1 MIWMIRQ
8 VELVFQST
16 PPARGAT
23 WRWICPL
30 VGAEIFQSTPPARGA
45 TASTESSCQRQP
57 ISIHAPREGGD
68 THAGTLSRLWP
79 YFNPRP
85 PRGGRLHG
93 RARRAKDILHFNPRP
108 PRGGR
113 PPERRKRTLRHHFNP
128 RPPRGGRPYKTFDDL
143 RKKQISIHAPREGG
157 DFYILYKRMAQ
168 KYFNPRPPR
177 GGRRPNCWPKRIS
190 CYFNPRPPR
199 GGRLPSSRFGTL
211 RSRFQ
216 STPPARG
223 ATQAAQY
230 A

>member
-1 MIWMIRQ
+1 M
-8 VELVFQST
+8 
-16 PPARGAT
+16 PPMVRYMHFNPRPPRGGRRARLGAG
-23 WRWICPL
+23 RK
-30 VGAEIFQSTPPARGA
+30 GGRIFQSTPPARGA

-113 PPERRKRTLRHHFNP
+113 P
-128 RPPRGGRPYKTFDDL
+128 YKTFDDL

-157 DFYILYKRMAQ
+157 DTTPPYAAKAAKISIHAPREGGDVFMAALLTSLGISIHAPREGGDDLTGCDMEVCLYFNPRPPRGGRHVTDKLARRML

-177 GGRRPNCWPKRIS
+177 GGRRYI
-190 CYFNPRPPR
+190 
-199 GGRLPSSRFGTL
+199 
-211 RSRFQ
+211 
-216 STPPARG
+216 
-223 ATQAAQY
+223 
-230 A
+230 